1 MNIKWIQYFTKKN
14 EGRRRKKFVRR
25 QYSDVKYQIRQAV
38 KTGNFYAFYHSFLY
52 EENVKKLRHKGFKVE
67 KNIING
73 NYNEN
78 WKISWEI

>member
-1 MNIKWIQYFTKKN
+1 MNIKWIQFFTKKN
-14 EGRRRKKFVRR
+14 EGRRRKKFVRE
-25 QYSDVKYQIRQAV
+25 QYGDVKSNIHQSV
-38 KTGNFYAFYHSFLY
+38 KTGNFYVFYHGFLY
-52 EENVKKLRHKGFKVE
+52 EENVKKLRQKGFKVE